1 MIARRFGH
9 SRVVSLRW
17 SITEGGLRY
26 EYTIFMTDSM
36 QSCAILK
43 LHTTPASVQ
52 MSASGQQR
60 SSGAQNKLFVYINEM
75 QLPIL
80 ESLSKRLPDL
90 VLEV

>member
-1 MIARRFGH
+1 
-9 SRVVSLRW
+9 
-17 SITEGGLRY
+17 
-26 EYTIFMTDSM
+26 
-36 QSCAILK
+36 
-43 LHTTPASVQ
+43 

-60 SSGAQNKLFVYINEM
+60 SSGAQNKLFVYINDM